1 MTISSFFDAALAA
14 FDVQD
19 QIEKVAALRVTFE
32 GKSDGGRNSQWT
44 QLVKR
49 GIPDSFGIF
58 LGIVNSLLDLEKVEI
73 MMRGS

>member
-19 QIEKVAALRVTFE
+19 RIEKAAALRITFE
-32 GKSDGGRNSQWT
+32 GKSNGRRNLQWT

-49 GIPDSFGIF
+49 VMPDRFGIF
-58 LGIVNSLLDLEKVEI
+58 LDIVIGLPDLERVEI